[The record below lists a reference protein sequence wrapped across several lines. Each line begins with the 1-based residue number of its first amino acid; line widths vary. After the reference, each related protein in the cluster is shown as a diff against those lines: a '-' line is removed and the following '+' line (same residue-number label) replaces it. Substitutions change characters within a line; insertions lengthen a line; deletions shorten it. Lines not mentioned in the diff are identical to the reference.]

1 VVAASYLR
9 AALADWTAHMYDAH
23 RALHHLDV
31 EHGAW
36 IYRVFLLPSGLQ
48 VDLAFAPA
56 TDFRPLAA
64 TFRLVHGRAHEPLPA
79 AAPIVVAGL
88 IGYGWLY
95 ALHARSCIARG
106 EPWQAIHMIAG
117 VRDQALALACIR
129 HGLPAAHAKGVD
141 RLPRDVIA
149 PFEDSLARSL
159 EAVELSRAFRAAVG
173 CL

>member
-1 VVAASYLR
+1 
-9 AALADWTAHMYDAH
+9 
-23 RALHHLDV
+23 
-31 EHGAW
+31 W

-64 TFRLVHGRAHEPLPA
+64 TFRLVHGRANEPLPA
-79 AAPIVVAGL
+79 AAPTVVTGL

-95 ALHARSCIARG
+95 ALDVRSSIARG
-106 EPWQAIHMIAG
+106 QPWQAIHMIAG

-129 HGLPAAHAKGVD
+129 H

-173 CL
+173 CLIHEIGAADADLAARL